1 MIATFLNPFG
11 FDILVYKLTQ
21 LTNNYWSTMYVLY
34 GLAFL
39 LLSSSYFFFKYEKRT
54 IGNVLVTLG
63 LFLNPLGYDW
73 IVYGILQVIGDYWLT
88 MCVMYG
94 LAITFFGLYIYFS
107 DIPFIRLI
115 KHHSKKIKHKLNR
128 KIKIN
133 G

>member
-1 MIATFLNPFG
+1 
-11 FDILVYKLTQ
+11 
-21 LTNNYWSTMYVLY
+21 MYVLY